1 MLKPSYTIEWEANF
15 KASVRCCNTLTI
27 WLTSCSTVL
36 STLCNTESICSR
48 VFDRLLMSCCKIAMS
63 AEFPATKQFIVDVAI
78 AQMSKPIFS
87 RPLLILAINF
97 NTTADVCSTLHT
109 LSNTFIIFFETE
121 LIMDSMVDFIV
132 LVISLVTSSAAVFDN
147 AETTAPIATEHIT
160 AAPIITVAMTI
171 EAAALA

>member
-1 MLKPSYTIEWEANF
+1 MLNIFKVIVLHNFIIIWYVVFFTIISIKDCFIEIVNIMYAGRIFNFIGSMLKPSYTIEWEANF

-87 RPLLILAINF
+87 VPLLILAINF

-109 LSNTFIIFFETE
+109 LSNTFIIF
-121 LIMDSMVDFIV
+121 LK
-132 LVISLVTSSAAVFDN
+132 LN
-147 AETTAPIATEHIT
+147 
-160 AAPIITVAMTI
+160 
-171 EAAALA
+171 